1 MKKLV
6 GKSIALGDGT
16 FVATELGGIGESFW
30 YYVVLSSKYE
40 ILEEQRNLIKISL
53 SLVNKKFK
61 TSVEEIKFK
70 KKYLIFKILIPIYNS
85 VDEIVM
91 DIIKISNSQKQIL
104 RKHYLCDNTA
114 KPKLKDIKLYL
125 SELE

>member
-16 FVATELGGIGESFW
+16 FVATELGGVGESFW
-30 YYVVLSSKYE
+30 YYVVLSSKNE
-40 ILEEQRNLIKISL
+40 ILEEQKNLIKISL

-61 TSVEEIKFK
+61 TSVDEVKFK
-70 KKYLIFKILIPIYNS
+70 QKYLIFKILIPIYNS
-85 VDEIVM
+85 VDEVVM
-91 DIIKISNSQKQIL
+91 DIIKISNSKKQIL
-104 RKHYLCDNTA
+104 RKHYLCDNAA

-125 SELE
+125 SELG